1 MSLHILKLCVGVSS
15 LDDLRRWQQRRGFH
29 RTDLAHAGKVV
40 VHVTRNMPR
49 RAADV
54 LDGGSLYWV
63 VRGRI
68 ACRNRIL
75 ALEEIEGEDGKRRC
89 AIVMAA
95 GPVQVIPR
103 RHRPFQGWRYFA
115 ADSAPPDLET
125 ARADAGDLPAEMAAD
140 LLELGLL

>member
-1 MSLHILKLCVGVSS
+1 MSLHLLKLCVGVDS
-15 LDDLRRWQQRRGFH
+15 LGDLRRWQQRRGLH
-29 RTDLAHAGKVV
+29 RADLGHAGKVV

-49 RAADV
+49 QAADV

-68 ACRNRIL
+68 ACRNPIL
-75 ALEEIEGEDGKRRC
+75 ALEEIEGDDGKRRC

-115 ADSAPPDLET
+115 AAAAPPDLELLNGN
-125 ARADAGDLPAEMAAD
+125 AGDLPAEMAAD
-140 LLELGLL
+140 LQELGLL

>member
-1 MSLHILKLCVGVSS
+1 MSLHILKLCVGVDS
-15 LDDLRRWQQRRGFH
+15 LGDLRRWQQRRGLH
-29 RTDLAHAGKVV
+29 RADLGHAGKVV

-49 RAADV
+49 QAADV

-68 ACRNRIL
+68 ACRNPIL

-95 GPVQVIPR
+95 GPVQVVPR
-103 RHRPFQGWRYFA
+103 RHRPFQGWRYFDA
-115 ADSAPPDLET
+115 AAAPPDVELLNGNV
-125 ARADAGDLPAEMAAD
+125 GDLPAELAAD
-140 LLELGLL
+140 LQELGLL

>member
-1 MSLHILKLCVGVSS
+1 MSLHLLKLCVGVDS
-15 LDDLRRWQQRRGFH
+15 LDDLRHWQQRRGLL
-29 RTDLAHAGKVV
+29 RADLGHAGKVV

-49 RAADV
+49 QAADV

-68 ACRNRIL
+68 ACRNPIV
-75 ALEEIEGEDGKRRC
+75 ALEEIEGDDGKRRC

-115 ADSAPPDLET
+115 ADAAPPDLEKLNGN
-125 ARADAGDLPAEMAAD
+125 AGDLPAEMAAD
-140 LLELGLL
+140 LQELGLL

>member
-1 MSLHILKLCVGVSS
+1 MSLHLLKLCVGADS
-15 LDDLRRWQQRRGFH
+15 LDQVKRWQDRRGI
-29 RTDLAHAGKVV
+29 RRPDLAHGGKIV

-49 RAADV
+49 RAAAV

-68 ACRNRIL
+68 ACRNPIV

-89 AIVMAA
+89 AIVLAA
-95 GPVQVIPR
+95 GPVPVVPR

-115 ADSAPPDLET
+115 AEAAPPDVEFLQGDT
-125 ARADAGDLPAEMAAD
+125 DGMPADMAAE
-140 LLELGLL
+140 LRELGLI

>member
-1 MSLHILKLCVGVSS
+1 MSLHLLKLCVGVDS
-15 LDDLRRWQQRRGFH
+15 LDDLKRWQTRRGFE
-29 RTDLAHAGKVV
+29 RADLRHVGRVV

-49 RAADV
+49 QAADV

-68 ACRNRIL
+68 LCRNPIV
-75 ALEEIEGEDGKRRC
+75 ALDEVEGEDGKRRC

-95 GPVQVIPR
+95 GPVPVIPR

-115 ADSAPPDLET
+115 AGAAPADLET
-125 ARADAGDLPAEMAAD
+125 LQGETSGLPTELATDLR
-140 LLELGLL
+140 ELGLI

>member
-15 LDDLRRWQQRRGFH
+15 LDDLRRWQQRRGF
-29 RTDLAHAGKVV
+29 RRADLGHAGKVV

-75 ALEEIEGEDGKRRC
+75 ALEEIEGDDGKRRC

-103 RHRPFQGWRYFA
+103 RHRPFQGWRYFDA
-115 ADSAPPDLET
+115 EAAPPDLELT
-125 ARADAGDLPAEMAAD
+125 GADTSDLPAEMAAD

>member
-1 MSLHILKLCVGVSS
+1 MSQHLLKLCVGIGSV
-15 LDDLRRWQQRRGFH
+15 DELRRSQDRRG
-29 RTDLAHAGKVV
+29 RYRADLAHTGKVI

-54 LDGGSLYWV
+54 LDGSSLYWV

-68 ACRNRIL
+68 ACRNPIL
-75 ALEEIEGEDGKRRC
+75 ALEEITGDDGKRRC

-95 GPVQVIPR
+95 GPVPVIPR

-115 ADSAPPDLET
+115 TAAVPPDMIMSRHE
-125 ARADAGDLPAEMAAD
+125 AADLSAEMAAD
-140 LLELGLL
+140 LHELGLI

>member
-1 MSLHILKLCVGVSS
+1 MSLHLLKLCVGVSS
-15 LDDLRRWQQRRGFH
+15 LDDLRRWQHRRGFL
-29 RTDLAHAGKVV
+29 RADLAYQGKVV

-49 RAADV
+49 RAAEV

-63 VRGRI
+63 VQGRI

-75 ALEEIEGEDGKRRC
+75 ALQEIEGDDGKSRC
-89 AIVMAA
+89 AIVMVA

-115 ADSAPPDLET
+115 ADAAPPDLQLLQ
-125 ARADAGDLPAEMAAD
+125 GDISGLPAGMVAD
-140 LLELGLL
+140 LQELGLL